1 MKKFKHFVIG
11 GIENK
16 IFNLVIITIMLILAA
31 YGIVLFVQTN
41 MLTKLLTE
49 TTEKQKESISAI
61 TSQTMD
67 GVLQTS
73 LTKQTLLEAYL
84 ADATFSSLQS
94 QVKML
99 SDYATKLYSDPENAP
114 SEMPL
119 TPDQFNSKELS
130 AQLLFAD
137 GVNLEEDGL
146 EEEAELIGNMSGML
160 TSLFNSTSI
169 NACYITTSTGLT
181 LIADDRP
188 ESKLGDDGIPV
199 TVDGRTR
206 PWYVGALKDKDI
218 HFTDVEEDYFTGEI
232 GIQCSAPVIVD
243 GKIVAVVGADLFLDS
258 MSQAVISSDTDTGFT
273 FIINENGK
281 VIFSPRTDGELKV
294 ESSDVANDLRNS
306 SNETLAAFVKDAL
319 EGNTG
324 VHEVQANGKGYYM
337 TGAYMNTVGWSV
349 VDVVDKTAIEMPEK
363 MMLAEY
369 QKTVDETRTKL
380 EDNTQKGK
388 ITILILIGTV
398 LVLGTANTIVLSK
411 RIVRPLNLMS
421 KKVQEISGENLDFEL
436 LKEYKTGD
444 EIEVLADSFSNLSAR
459 TKAYIAENMRINKE
473 KERISAELNVATQ
486 IQADMLPRIFPAF
499 PERKEF
505 DLYASMDP
513 AKEVGG
519 DFYDFFLID
528 DDHLCMVMADVSGKG
543 VPAALFMVIA
553 KTLIKNRAQMGGSP
567 AEILHDVNNQLC
579 EGNEAELFVTVWMAI
594 LTISTGKGIA
604 ANAGHEH
611 PALKRKDGKYELV
624 VYRHSPALA
633 VMPNVNFKEHEFAL
647 EPGDALFVYTDGVAE
662 ATDAKEELFGSER
675 LVNALN
681 QNPEAGPEEVLS
693 TMQKSISDFVGTAPQ
708 FDDITMLSLTYIGPG
723 EADDK

>member
-1 MKKFKHFVIG
+1 MKKFKNFVIG

-16 IFNLVIITIMLILAA
+16 IFNLVIITVMLILAA

-41 MLTKLLTE
+41 TLTKLLAE
-49 TTEKQKESISAI
+49 TTEKQKESISSI

-67 GVLQTS
+67 GVLQNS

-99 SDYATKLYSDPENAP
+99 SDYATKLYTDPGNAP
-114 SEMPL
+114 REMPL
-119 TPDQFNSKELS
+119 TPDQYNKEELS

-137 GVNLEEDGL
+137 GVNPEEGGIND
-146 EEEAELIGNMSGML
+146 EAGLIGNMSGML
-160 TSLFNSTSI
+160 TSLYNSTGI
-169 NACYITTSTGLT
+169 NACYITTATGIT

-188 ESKLGDDGIPV
+188 ETKLGDDGVPV
-199 TVDGRTR
+199 AVDGRTR
-206 PWYVGALKDKDI
+206 PWYIGASKDRDI
-218 HFTDVEEDYFTGEI
+218 HFTDVEEDLFTGEI

-258 MSQAVISSDTDTGFT
+258 MAQAVVSSDTDTGFT

-281 VIFSPRTDGELKV
+281 VIFSPKTDGELKV

-306 SNETLAAFVKDAL
+306 QNETLAAFVKDAL
-319 EGNTG
+319 GGNTG

-349 VDVVDKTAIEMPEK
+349 VDVVDKAAIEMPEK
-363 MMLAEY
+363 MMLSEY
-369 QKTVDETRTKL
+369 QKTVDETRAKL
-380 EDNTQKGK
+380 EENTQKGK
-388 ITILILIGTV
+388 ITILILIGAV
-398 LVLGTANTIVLSK
+398 LVLGTANTIILSK
-411 RIVRPLNLMS
+411 KIVKPLNLMS
-421 KKVQEISGENLDFEL
+421 KKVQEISGDNLDFEV

-459 TKAYIAENMRINKE
+459 TKAYIAENMRITME
-473 KERISAELNVATQ
+473 KERIGAELNVATQ

-528 DDHLCMVMADVSGKG
+528 DDHLAMVMADVSGKG

-553 KTLIKNRAQMGGSP
+553 KTLIKNRTLLGGTPSQ
-567 AEILHDVNNQLC
+567 ILRDVNNQLC

-594 LTISTGKGIA
+594 LTISTGEGMA
-604 ANAGHEH
+604 SNAGHEH
-611 PALKRKDGKYELV
+611 PALMRKGGQFELV
-624 VYRHSPALA
+624 TYRHSPALA
-633 VMPNVNFKEHEFAL
+633 VMPGMKFEEHEFKLNA
-647 EPGDALFVYTDGVAE
+647 GDRLFVYTDGVAE
-662 ATDAKEELFGSER
+662 ATNADNELFGPER
-675 LVNALN
+675 MLQSLN
-681 QNPEAGPEEVLS
+681 SNPQADTKETLKNMELS
-693 TMQKSISDFVGTAPQ
+693 IQEFVGDAPQ
-708 FDDITMLSLTYIGPG
+708 FDDITMLCLNYTGDG
-723 EADDK
+723 EVDG